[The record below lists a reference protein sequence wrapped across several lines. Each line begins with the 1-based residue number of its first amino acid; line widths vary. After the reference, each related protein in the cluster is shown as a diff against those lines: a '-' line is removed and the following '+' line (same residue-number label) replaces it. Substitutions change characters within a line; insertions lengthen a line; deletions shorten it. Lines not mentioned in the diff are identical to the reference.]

1 MNLYKK
7 YTVILFAV
15 YVVCIAA
22 MWFFI
27 ISPALKTIEDQSLY
41 TYENMIDMSV
51 NSYKEIFKKVE
62 LTSYSFL
69 AFDELY
75 SLLVENN
82 EKNLMPDY
90 TSKLARFR
98 MLISHFLVDPDIYSI
113 AFYDLNDKAIIQTAD
128 NQISDNNMSYW
139 FQRAHNMGGRPLW
152 SGIYESSN
160 VQNPRQSFYVIS
172 LIRTINNPNT
182 FKQVGTMRLALTED
196 VLFNVIESLNTQENK
211 LNVYLCDGQGMVMS
225 AKNKTDIGKKL
236 QYIKPENLSRA
247 SNEMYYDSY
256 SDFSYIIKQV
266 SDYDMYVVAQI
277 DSTLLYHSSLNISS
291 YTVYI
296 IIILLV
302 FVFTFTVFTSRFII
316 KPIRRLVSKMVEVK
330 NGNLDIQVEVPSRD
344 EVGMLA
350 VSFNQMTRS
359 LKTLMENMLNA
370 NLKENEMKLES
381 LRLQI
386 HPHFLLNT
394 LDNIRWTA
402 RKNGDSEVEY
412 YIEILSKMMH
422 KNLYTNSP
430 VSTIADELD
439 AAMVYFKLQQK
450 RFGNRLKYI
459 AEVPEELY
467 GYRILTF
474 VLQPL
479 LENSIEHGFENK
491 MGECTI
497 YLIIEKNNG
506 DLVIDITDDGKGTDE
521 QVVRSIIKGELVTP
535 RISALKNLH
544 DRITL
549 CFGSEYHGGVR
560 FYSTSG
566 IGTRVV
572 VTMPADPVRYQDII
586 SL

>member
-7 YTVILFAV
+7 YSVILFVV

-27 ISPALKTIEDQSLY
+27 ISPALKTIEGQSIY
-41 TYENMIDMSV
+41 TYENMIDMSA
-51 NSYKEIFKKVE
+51 NSYKEIFKQVE

-75 SLLVENN
+75 SVLVQNN

-113 AFYDLNDKAIIQTAD
+113 AFYDLYDKAILQTAD
-128 NQISDNNMSYW
+128 NQISDNNMSYL
-139 FQRAHNMGGRPLW
+139 FQKARNMGGHPLW
-152 SGIYESSN
+152 SDIYKSNN

-196 VLFNVIESLNTQENK
+196 VLFNVIKSLNTQENK
-211 LNVYLCDGQGMVMS
+211 LDVYLCDGQGLVMS
-225 AKNKTDIGKKL
+225 AKNKTAIGTNL
-236 QYIKPENLSRA
+236 QYVKQQNLYLEN
-247 SNEMYYDSY
+247 NGMYYNYFSK
-256 SDFSYIIKQV
+256 FSYIIKKI
-266 SDYDMYVVAQI
+266 SNYDMYVVAKI
-277 DSTLLYHSSLNISS
+277 DSTLLYNSYLNISS

-302 FVFTFTVFTSRFII
+302 FVFTFTIFTSRFII
-316 KPIRRLVSKMVEVK
+316 KPIRRLVSIMDEVK
-330 NGNLDIQVEVPSRD
+330 QGNLDIQAEVLSKD

-350 VSFNQMTRS
+350 VSFNQMTKS
-359 LKTLMENMLNA
+359 LKTLMANMLNA
-370 NLKENEMKLES
+370 KLKENEMKLES

-422 KNLYTNSP
+422 KNLYANSS

-439 AAMVYFKLQQK
+439 AAMVYVKLQQK

-459 AEVPEELY
+459 AVVPEELY
-467 GYRILTF
+467 GYIILTF

-491 MGECTI
+491 IGECTI

-521 QVVRSIIKGELVTP
+521 QVVRSIIKGEVITS

-549 CFGSEYHGGVR
+549 LFGSKYHGGVS
-560 FYSTSG
+560 FYSTPG
-566 IGTRVV
+566 MGTRVV
-572 VTMPADPVRYQDII
+572 VTIPTNPACYQDII

>member
-7 YTVILFAV
+7 YTVILFVV

-27 ISPALKTIEDQSLY
+27 ISPALKTIEDQSIY

-62 LTSYSFL
+62 LISYSFL

-98 MLISHFLVDPDIYSI
+98 MLTSHFLVDPDIYSI
-113 AFYDLNDKAIIQTAD
+113 AFYDLNDRAIIQTAD
-128 NQISDNNMSYW
+128 NQISDNNMSFW
-139 FQRAHNMGGRPLW
+139 FQRAHSMGGRPLW

-172 LIRTINNPNT
+172 LIRIINNPNT

-211 LNVYLCDGQGMVMS
+211 LNVYLCNGQGLVMS
-225 AKNKTDIGKKL
+225 AKDKTDIGKKL

-247 SNEMYYDSY
+247 SNEMYYESY

-302 FVFTFTVFTSRFII
+302 FVFTFTIFTSRFII

-330 NGNLDIQVEVPSRD
+330 NGNLDIQVEVLSRD

-350 VSFNQMTRS
+350 VSFNQMTKS

-370 NLKENEMKLES
+370 KLKENEMKLES

-439 AAMVYFKLQQK
+439 AAMVYVKLQQK

-459 AEVPEELY
+459 AEVPEGLY
-467 GYRILTF
+467 EYKILTF

-497 YLIIEKNNG
+497 YLIVEKNNG

-549 CFGSEYHGGVR
+549 RFGSEYHGGVR
-560 FYSTSG
+560 FFSTPG

-572 VTMPADPVRYQDII
+572 VTMPADPARYQDII